1 MSRPK
6 DDLAKTVI
14 SILALCGLILT
25 VFWIVRPF
33 MTAAVWAAFIAV
45 STWPILLRVQKL
57 LWKKRGLAVAA
68 MTLTLLLVF
77 LLPFLGAVG
86 ALISHGG
93 AIADFTKALP
103 AYPIPPPP
111 DFLDKIPVAGPK
123 AHETWQKLAADGWP
137 ALMEKISP
145 YLVKVAHWFAGRVGS
160 LGVLMA
166 QCLLTLILTAI
177 FYASG
182 EEAVEFL
189 RAFLHKLLG
198 QPGEGLLPLIR
209 GAIRGVA
216 MGVVVTALLQ
226 STFSGIGLAIAGVP
240 FAGPLTAAMVI
251 LCIAQVGPGLVL
263 IPATL
268 WGFSSLG
275 TGWGTFLLIWSLV
288 AMVMDNF
295 IKPILIKAGAPLP
308 VLLVFAGVL
317 GGLIS
322 LGLIGIF
329 VGPVVLAVAHTLMK
343 AWLQREEEPGAAE
356 EAEAEPARP
365 NVGGSE

>member
-14 SILALCGLILT
+14 SILALCGLIIA

-33 MTAAVWAAFIAV
+33 LTSAVWAAFIAV

-57 LWKKRGLAVAA
+57 LWRKRGLAVAA
-68 MTLTLLLVF
+68 MTLSLLLVF

-86 ALISHGG
+86 ALVSHGG

-103 AYPIPPPP
+103 SYQIPPPP
-111 DFLDKIPVAGPK
+111 GFLDKIPVVGAK
-123 AHETWQKLAADGWP
+123 AHETWRSLAEAGWP

-160 LGVLMA
+160 VGVLMA
-166 QCLLTLILTAI
+166 QCLLTLVITAV

-182 EEAVEFL
+182 EEAVQSVRVFL
-189 RAFLHKLLG
+189 RRLLG
-198 QPGEGLLPLIR
+198 QSGEDLLPLVG

-216 MGVVVTALLQ
+216 MGVVVTALIQ
-226 STFSGIGLAIAGVP
+226 SIFSGIGLAVAGVP

-251 LCIAQVGPGLVL
+251 LCIAQLGPGLIL
-263 IPATL
+263 IPATI
-268 WGFSSLG
+268 WAFSSLG
-275 TGWGTFLLIWSLV
+275 SGWGSFLLIWSLV

-317 GGLIS
+317 GGLMS

-329 VGPVVLAVAHTLMK
+329 VGPVVLAVAHTLTK
-343 AWLQREEEPGAAE
+343 AWLEREDAPDAVEEVK
-356 EAEAEPARP
+356 AEPAHSH
-365 NVGGSE
+365 VAGSK